1 MILHF
6 SQIFLTEGLT
16 FKASPSLKPLTCSFY
31 HEKIIITNI
40 FLQICKFFTSSFFLF
55 SLSLFFFVKKKE
67 AKKKEK
73 EKEKTLSKKQNHKSA
88 FDKIFSLFSFF
99 VTFFL
104 FSLFYKKERKERK

>member
-55 SLSLFFFVKKKE
+55 LFLFCKKEQRKRKRKE

-73 EKEKTLSKKQNHKSA
+73 EKEKTLSKK
-88 FDKIFSLFSFF
+88 
-99 VTFFL
+99 
-104 FSLFYKKERKERK
+104 